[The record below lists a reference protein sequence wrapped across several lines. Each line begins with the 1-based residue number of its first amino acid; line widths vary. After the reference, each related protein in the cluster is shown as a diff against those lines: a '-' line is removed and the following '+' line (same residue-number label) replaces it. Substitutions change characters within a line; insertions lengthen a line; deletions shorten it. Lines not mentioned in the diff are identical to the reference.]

1 MPETKQPWST
11 TSWSQD
17 AKGNGTVHFNNGW
30 TLHVSLA
37 SGNQKWEPPAR
48 DQEVSVEGSQHHRP
62 STATPPATPGHLP
75 SLQR

>member
-37 SGNQKWEPPAR
+37 SGDQRWEPPR
-48 DQEVSVEGSQHHRP
+48 PREQEEAS
-62 STATPPATPGHLP
+62 
-75 SLQR
+75 